1 MQTYQDLKNYEK
13 DLTIEL
19 DRLSKYKGDYSDN
32 IFNKHMQSEIRKEL
46 IKIERYINK
55 YELKFKYSLAWCC
68 KYNKEYDFNKDY
80 FYLKDRYLL
89 NTSLDKRNIVKK
101 DWQDNIFILSF
112 TYINN
117 FGE

>member
-1 MQTYQDLKNYEK
+1 MQTYQDLKNHENE
-13 DLTIEL
+13 LQNQL

-32 IFNKHMQSEIRKEL
+32 IFNKHMQNEIRKEL
-46 IKIERYINK
+46 IKIERYIYK
-55 YELKFKYSLAWCC
+55 YELKFKGSLTWCC

-101 DWQDNIFILSF
+101 D
-112 TYINN
+112 
-117 FGE
+117 